1 MGRWTSASS
10 VCTQERNRDEYPYY
24 ARYAEEIQ
32 TVIRALPLAMVE
44 RIGAELIRAC
54 EEERFIFVMG
64 NGGSA
69 ATASHFANDLGK
81 GGMTGFP
88 RRFKILALTDNVPLM
103 TAWANDTAYEHIF
116 AEQLRNFVKQ
126 GDVVIGISS
135 SGNSPNV
142 LNGLKL
148 AREKGV
154 VTIGLTGFQGG
165 KMKELTDHCCIVP
178 STNVQHIEDA
188 HMMLTHMIY
197 CRIRDEYMSKW
208 ES

>member
-1 MGRWTSASS
+1 M
-10 VCTQERNRDEYPYY
+10 DYY
-24 ARYAEEIQ
+24 ARYAAEIQ
-32 TVIRALPLAMVE
+32 AVISELPLNMVD
-44 RIGAELIRAC
+44 RISSELIRAC

-116 AEQLRNFVKQ
+116 SEQLRNFVNQ

-142 LNGLKL
+142 LNGLTL
-148 AREKGV
+148 AREKGAV
-154 VTIGLTGFQGG
+154 IIGLTGFQGG
-165 KMKELTDHCCIVP
+165 KMKELVDHCCIVP

-188 HMMLTHMIY
+188 HMILTHMIY
-197 CRIRDEYMSKW
+197 SHIRDEYMSII
-208 ES
+208 EGA